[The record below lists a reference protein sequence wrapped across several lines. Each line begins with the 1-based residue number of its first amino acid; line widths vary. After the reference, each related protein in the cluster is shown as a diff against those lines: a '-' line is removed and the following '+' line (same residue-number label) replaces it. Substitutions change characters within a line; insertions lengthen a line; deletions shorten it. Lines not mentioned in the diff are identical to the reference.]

1 MSAERVSP
9 PRAAWEQ
16 GALTR
21 VVWDL
26 SYIVV
31 GAAIAVAL
39 AWPIYQSPR
48 VVLVGAVATLLGVGL
63 VVLGGRLK
71 WPGWVLALG
80 AVAAYLLVVVPV
92 AIPAALSSPLR
103 ILRGLGDG
111 VVGVVVGWKQVLTL
125 SLPLGE
131 YQAVLVPLLVVVL
144 LGTLLATLLVLR
156 TRRFAAAAVP
166 VVLLMSVF
174 GLVFGSSD
182 TGSALQ
188 LGPLT
193 VPAPREVLLSILLVM
208 VSLAWLVGR
217 ARMARVRALRLAQ
230 ASTAGI
236 SQGSRSGW
244 IAARRQILGVVLVV
258 AAVVGGLALAPT
270 AAGWSSREAL
280 REVVDPLLIVQKQ
293 ASPLGVYR
301 SNFEGDAYG
310 RTLFTVSGDTAGIE
324 RVRIATLGSY
334 DGEVFRA
341 GGEEGDQL
349 YSRLPGDGAPGG
361 VDLTVTIGEGY
372 SGVWF
377 PVPGTLDAAP
387 DFTGGKAEQLTDGF
401 YVNAA
406 DAAAVEVAET
416 ADGANGLE
424 AGDSYRIEV
433 QPDPADAEL
442 GDDRGGQPLVSEN
455 DYSELADWVEAQE
468 VPRSGDGLAELIT
481 RLRDRGYLSHA
492 LTDGDAA
499 TGWIGA
505 LQSTSGYVFQSSY
518 AGHSTARLEELFA
531 DLADQQRN
539 VGPDAA
545 EELLVSAVGDDEQF
559 AAAAAVLARYF
570 GFQSRVVVGA
580 RLSSDEELPSVA
592 PCVDGVCTGAN
603 ISAWVEV
610 RSTSTG
616 AWVPFDVSP
625 QYGVVPIDVTEGEQ
639 LPENPTVPEEAR
651 SDVLDPPPA
660 QRDDSEGSTLDDDD
674 EAGWLAALLP
684 ILAAVGTGVL
694 ALVLLLLPLLFLL
707 FVKGSRRRRRR
718 GEPVPEVRVV
728 GAWDELIDGYS
739 DHRIE
744 VPHGATRTSIAESVG
759 REPAMRLA
767 AAVDAAVFAEHP
779 PTRESADA
787 AWALVDAERASL
799 AESST
804 LFERIKA
811 AVNLSSFLRHFTPR
825 AVLAASLSLFRP
837 KEKTR

>member
-1 MSAERVSP
+1 MSRER
-9 PRAAWEQ
+9 

-39 AWPIYQSPR
+39 AWPIYQTPR
-48 VVLVGAVATLLGVGL
+48 VVLVGAVATVLGVGL
-63 VVLGGRLK
+63 VALGRQLK
-71 WPGWVLALG
+71 WPAWVLLLG
-80 AVAAYLLVVVPV
+80 TVAAYLLVVVPV

-111 VVGVVVGWKQVLTL
+111 IVGVVVGWKQVLTL
-125 SLPLGE
+125 SVPLGE
-131 YQAVLVPLLVVVL
+131 YQAVLVPLLVVIL
-144 LGTLLATLLVLR
+144 LGTLLSTLLVLR
-156 TRRFAAAAVP
+156 AGRFAAAAVP

-182 TGSALQ
+182 TGSALV

-193 VPAPREVLLSILLVM
+193 IPAPREVLLSILLVT
-208 VSLAWLVGR
+208 VSLVWLVGR
-217 ARMARVRALRLAQ
+217 ARMARMRALRLAQ

-236 SQGSRSGW
+236 RQGSHSRW
-244 IAARRQILGVVLVV
+244 VAARRQALGVVLVV
-258 AAVVGGLALAPT
+258 AAVVGGLVLAPT

-280 REVVDPLLIVQKQ
+280 REVVDPQLIVQKQ

-301 SNFEGDAYG
+301 SNFEGDSYDQ
-310 RTLFTVSGDTAGIE
+310 TLFTISGDTTGID
-324 RVRIATLGSY
+324 RVRIATLGNY

-341 GGEEGDQL
+341 GGSDGEQL

-361 VDLTVTIGEGY
+361 VPLTVTIGEGY

-387 DFTGGKAEQLTDGF
+387 SFTGGKAEQLTDGF
-401 YVNAA
+401 YVNTT
-406 DAAAVEVAET
+406 DAAAVDVAER
-416 ADGANGLE
+416 ADGGYGLE
-424 AGDSYRIEV
+424 TGDSYRIEV
-433 QPDPADAEL
+433 QRDTADAEL
-442 GDDRGGQPLVSEN
+442 GEGRGGRPLVSEN
-455 DYSELADWVEAQE
+455 DYSELADWVEAQD
-468 VPRSGDGLAELIT
+468 VPRTGDGLAELIT

-492 LTDGDAA
+492 LTDGESS
-499 TGWIGA
+499 TPWISA
-505 LQSTSGYVFQSSY
+505 LQATSGYVFQSSY
-518 AGHSTARLEELFA
+518 AGHSTARVEELFA
-531 DLADQQRN
+531 ELGDQQRSA
-539 VGPDAA
+539 GPDATDA
-545 EELLVSAVGDDEQF
+545 VLVSAVGDDEQF
-559 AAAAAVLARYF
+559 AAAAAVLARFF
-570 GFQSRVVVGA
+570 GFDSRVVVGA
-580 RLSSDEELPSVA
+580 RLSTEEELPSVA
-592 PCVDGVCTGAN
+592 PCSDGVCTGAN
-603 ISAWVEV
+603 VTAWVEV
-610 RSTSTG
+610 QSASTG
-616 AWVPFDVSP
+616 EWVPFDVSP
-625 QYGVVPIDVTEGEQ
+625 QYSVTPIDVTEGEQ
-639 LPENPTVPEEAR
+639 LPENPTVPEESR

-694 ALVLLLLPLLFLL
+694 ALFLLLLPLLFLL
-707 FVKGSRRRRRR
+707 FIKGSRRRRRR
-718 GEPVPEVRVV
+718 AEPVPEVRVV

-739 DHRIE
+739 DHRID
-744 VPHGATRTSIAESVG
+744 VPFGATRQSIAEAVG

-767 AAVDAAVFAEHP
+767 AAVDAAVFAQHP

-804 LFERIKA
+804 LFERITA
-811 AVNLSSFLRHFTPR
+811 AVTLSSFLRHFTPR

-837 KEKTR
+837 KEKTP